1 MKTEFGAFVKTM
13 RIERKENLRQMAEKL
28 GVSSA
33 FLSAVEVGK
42 KTAPKDLADRIAKL
56 YDLSLSQANEL
67 KNAIDTD
74 NNKVVI
80 EMEAMDTT
88 QREVSMM
95 FARTINTASQ
105 KTLDELKEMLNNCK

>member
-1 MKTEFGAFVKTM
+1 MKTELGVCLKQL
-13 RIERKENLRQMAEKL
+13 RIASKENLRQMAEKL

-42 KTAPKDLADRIAKL
+42 KTAPKDWADRIAKI
-56 YDLSLSQANEL
+56 YDLSLSHANEL

-80 EMEAMDTT
+80 EMETMDTI
-88 QREVSMM
+88 QKEVSMM

-105 KTLDELKEMLNNCK
+105 KTLEELREMLKNCK

>member
-1 MKTEFGAFVKTM
+1 MKTELGAFAKGL

-42 KTAPKDLADRIAKL
+42 KTAPKDWADRIAKL
-56 YDLSLSQANEL
+56 YNLSLSQTNEL
-67 KNAIDTD
+67 KNAIDID

-80 EMEAMDTT
+80 EMETMDTT
-88 QREVSMM
+88 QKEVSMM
-95 FARTINTASQ
+95 FARTINTVSQ
-105 KTLDELKEMLNNCK
+105 KTLEELREMLKNCK